1 MHSILA
7 NFSASITEFKKQP
20 SALIKEAKG
29 ETIAIL
35 SHNTPIAY
43 LIPADTYE
51 EILKLIEDCE
61 LAKIAKKRTKEKHKA
76 VDISIDKL

>member
-51 EILKLIEDCE
+51 EILELIEDCE
-61 LAKIAKKRTKEKHKA
+61 LAKIAKKRAKEKHKA
-76 VDISIDKL
+76 VDISIDEL

>member
-20 SALIKEAKG
+20 SALIKKAGG

-43 LIPADTYE
+43 LIPADAYKM
-51 EILKLIEDCE
+51 ILEQIEDCE
-61 LAKIAKKRTKEKHKA
+61 LAKIAKKRQHEKHKA
-76 VDISIDKL
+76 VDVSIDEL

>member
-1 MHSILA
+1 MHSILT

-43 LIPADTYE
+43 LIPADAYE
-51 EILKLIEDCE
+51 TILEQIEDCK
-61 LAKIAKKRTKEKHKA
+61 LTKIAKKRQPEKHKA
-76 VDISIDKL
+76 VDVTTN